1 MIGFDMMTAIQRNS
15 NKSFFLAISAT
26 LILGACNKDGKVSD
40 EQHLERAKAFQSQG
54 NVQSEVIELKN
65 LLQEKPNHPEGNLLL
80 GEAYAELGYGKDA
93 EKTLLRAQEFGIS
106 REKFIVP
113 LGKSLLDQ
121 KEYKRV
127 LSEIKPVIATPP
139 KDVAAIT
146 ALHAQAELGLKQFE
160 KGCESF
166 RNAKQAD
173 PTYVPAYWGIAQC
186 SLGFGKPI
194 EAEEELDAALKVDPK
209 NAGTWLVRGDLWR
222 GKQQNAEAEKAYS
235 SGLSLRPNHIDL
247 LLARASVRVPLG
259 NHPGALEDIA
269 KADQQVKDHPL
280 ALHLRGVMLSK
291 EKKYAEAKTAF
302 ETVLKTNPQYLPTI
316 LWLGITD
323 YALNNLEQAKIGRA
337 HV

>member
-15 NKSFFLAISAT
+15 NKSFVLAITAT

-139 KDVAAIT
+139 SET
-146 ALHAQAELGLKQFE
+146 FKQ
-160 KGCESF
+160 
-166 RNAKQAD
+166 
-173 PTYVPAYWGIAQC
+173 
-186 SLGFGKPI
+186 
-194 EAEEELDAALKVDPK
+194 
-209 NAGTWLVRGDLWR
+209 
-222 GKQQNAEAEKAYS
+222 
-235 SGLSLRPNHIDL
+235 
-247 LLARASVRVPLG
+247 
-259 NHPGALEDIA
+259 
-269 KADQQVKDHPL
+269 
-280 ALHLRGVMLSK
+280 
-291 EKKYAEAKTAF
+291 
-302 ETVLKTNPQYLPTI
+302 
-316 LWLGITD
+316 
-323 YALNNLEQAKIGRA
+323 
-337 HV
+337 